1 MSSRRACGSDSLTS
15 SARQTLPHA
24 SALTRIVE
32 QFNARPH
39 DLAISTFDG
48 PSVTYSELGQRVR
61 QLAQT
66 LVGCGVQQG
75 DIVAIYM
82 ERSIEALISMLA
94 INTAGAAFLPL
105 DVSSPLQR
113 RVFMLQDAR
122 VKLILVDNS
131 ENLDTDIQKL
141 RVDQDFDGSFNH
153 SFQELPSEPAP
164 PDGLAYV
171 IYTSGSTGNPK
182 GVCIEHGS
190 LANHIAQIEELY
202 ELTSEDRSIQLSS
215 LAFDS
220 AMEEIFATLALG
232 ASVWLRTDD
241 MVSSAHTFF
250 ERMKKKNLTIATLT
264 TAFWHQLVHSQID
277 WPESI
282 RVVSVGGER
291 VDPGLHARFR
301 ELVSDRVRFINCY
314 GPTETTIACTFYD
327 DAEGDHDST
336 VLPIGRPRVGTSCFV
351 LDENLV
357 PVPPGEKGQLYV
369 GGAGLA
375 RGYLY
380 REALTAER
388 FIAKGNLVYVDRIDH
403 QVKVQGYRVEIGEIE
418 TCLRGHQAVEEA
430 VVVPV
435 HLTAGGGT
443 RLVAFAQVPE
453 VGSVAENDLR
463 EFVAAA
469 LPPFMVPRRCEVL
482 RALPQS
488 SAGKVDRQALAALAA
503 KTTRLPEQQSAAADV
518 DDPLQQ
524 KLLNIWSEMLNLPVA
539 DSRADFFEIGGDS
552 LMAVRLFTEI
562 ERELDVQCNPHEF
575 FKEPTV
581 ETLAKLIR
589 SGDETDFKAP
599 LLTLAEEP
607 TNVRPLFFAPTVSG
621 QVTDYF
627 HLVEKLEGVAPMY
640 GLQMRGLRDGEEI
653 HNDLRDA
660 AKFYI
665 QRMREVQP
673 KGPYCLAG
681 YSAAGTVCLAI
692 AEALH
697 EQGERTDLLLM
708 LDAVPPG
715 IDIASPLSSPRRLWR
730 IGRTAIDRILE
741 LFEGENFFQD
751 LFNRGKAP
759 VQRLW
764 AKIWPSAKKPDVH
777 VEDLFTRSG
786 MSALTPQESARMQ
799 THLETTIYFQPR
811 RYPLDVVLVRS
822 LYDPFEGPFE
832 SDLGWSQAIQG
843 KTQVEIVSLRHN
855 DFLNKEFS
863 ETIAKIMKS
872 HLNDRK

>member
-1 MSSRRACGSDSLTS
+1 
-15 SARQTLPHA
+15 
-24 SALTRIVE
+24 V
-32 QFNARPH
+32 
-39 DLAISTFDG
+39 
-48 PSVTYSELGQRVR
+48 Y
-61 QLAQT
+61 
-66 LVGCGVQQG
+66 
-75 DIVAIYM
+75 
-82 ERSIEALISMLA
+82 
-94 INTAGAAFLPL
+94 
-105 DVSSPLQR
+105 
-113 RVFMLQDAR
+113 
-122 VKLILVDNS
+122 
-131 ENLDTDIQKL
+131 
-141 RVDQDFDGSFNH
+141 
-153 SFQELPSEPAP
+153 
-164 PDGLAYV
+164 
-171 IYTSGSTGNPK
+171 
-182 GVCIEHGS
+182 
-190 LANHIAQIEELY
+190 
-202 ELTSEDRSIQLSS
+202 
-215 LAFDS
+215 
-220 AMEEIFATLALG
+220 
-232 ASVWLRTDD
+232 RT
-241 MVSSAHTFF
+241 
-250 ERMKKKNLTIATLT
+250 
-264 TAFWHQLVHSQID
+264 
-277 WPESI
+277 
-282 RVVSVGGER
+282 
-291 VDPGLHARFR
+291 
-301 ELVSDRVRFINCY
+301 
-314 GPTETTIACTFYD
+314 
-327 DAEGDHDST
+327 
-336 VLPIGRPRVGTSCFV
+336 
-351 LDENLV
+351 
-357 PVPPGEKGQLYV
+357 
-369 GGAGLA
+369 
-375 RGYLY
+375 
-380 REALTAER
+380 
-388 FIAKGNLVYVDRIDH
+388 AKGNLVYVDRIDH

-453 VGSVAENDLR
+453 VG
-463 EFVAAA
+463 
-469 LPPFMVPRRCEVL
+469 
-482 RALPQS
+482 S

-751 LFNRGKAP
+751 LFDRGKAP

-764 AKIWPSAKKPDVH
+764 AKIIFSLVVTRWTSCWYVACTIRSKGLSSLTLVGAK
-777 VEDLFTRSG
+777 RSKERHK
-786 MSALTPQESARMQ
+786 SKLS
-799 THLETTIYFQPR
+799 
-811 RYPLDVVLVRS
+811 RYDTMI
-822 LYDPFEGPFE
+822 F
-832 SDLGWSQAIQG
+832 
-843 KTQVEIVSLRHN
+843 
-855 DFLNKEFS
+855 
-863 ETIAKIMKS
+863 
-872 HLNDRK
+872 

>member
-1 MSSRRACGSDSLTS
+1 LLKKVRTLGIGFVFERVFERIVPAWLFRFSSVAVYQLDFDRFSGDPFSAAAVKICDGEHELEQLRQITSVASTTGVLATIDGEAVGGLGIALSDYEDRDLGLSFLLGDQGAWILMAQSAKARKNAGLAAPFIGVSSLNKASHKAIKRFGAFVGKVLVIRVGSMAWARSTGDLKQNQNLLLFLLNRNVLKMSGPPTQQNESSKSNAALTKDLNQPLRKRDVLTPS
-15 SARQTLPHA
+15 MRKRLVDQQCAREQTLPHA

-75 DIVAIYM
+75 DIVAIHM

-232 ASVWLRTDD
+232 ASVWL
-241 MVSSAHTFF
+241 
-250 ERMKKKNLTIATLT
+250 
-264 TAFWHQLVHSQID
+264 HSQID

-291 VDPGLHARFR
+291 VDPRLHARFR

-351 LDENLV
+351 LDGARLSLSRS
-357 PVPPGEKGQLYV
+357 PDRRAIYPPSL
-369 GGAGLA
+369 
-375 RGYLY
+375 
-380 REALTAER
+380 
-388 FIAKGNLVYVDRIDH
+388 
-403 QVKVQGYRVEIGEIE
+403 
-418 TCLRGHQAVEEA
+418 
-430 VVVPV
+430 
-435 HLTAGGGT
+435 
-443 RLVAFAQVPE
+443 
-453 VGSVAENDLR
+453 
-463 EFVAAA
+463 
-469 LPPFMVPRRCEVL
+469 
-482 RALPQS
+482 
-488 SAGKVDRQALAALAA
+488 
-503 KTTRLPEQQSAAADV
+503 
-518 DDPLQQ
+518 LQ
-524 KLLNIWSEMLNLPVA
+524 
-539 DSRADFFEIGGDS
+539 
-552 LMAVRLFTEI
+552 
-562 ERELDVQCNPHEF
+562 
-575 FKEPTV
+575 
-581 ETLAKLIR
+581 
-589 SGDETDFKAP
+589 
-599 LLTLAEEP
+599 
-607 TNVRPLFFAPTVSG
+607 
-621 QVTDYF
+621 
-627 HLVEKLEGVAPMY
+627 
-640 GLQMRGLRDGEEI
+640 
-653 HNDLRDA
+653 
-660 AKFYI
+660 
-665 QRMREVQP
+665 
-673 KGPYCLAG
+673 
-681 YSAAGTVCLAI
+681 
-692 AEALH
+692 
-697 EQGERTDLLLM
+697 
-708 LDAVPPG
+708 
-715 IDIASPLSSPRRLWR
+715 
-730 IGRTAIDRILE
+730 
-741 LFEGENFFQD
+741 
-751 LFNRGKAP
+751 
-759 VQRLW
+759 
-764 AKIWPSAKKPDVH
+764 
-777 VEDLFTRSG
+777 
-786 MSALTPQESARMQ
+786 
-799 THLETTIYFQPR
+799 
-811 RYPLDVVLVRS
+811 
-822 LYDPFEGPFE
+822 
-832 SDLGWSQAIQG
+832 
-843 KTQVEIVSLRHN
+843 
-855 DFLNKEFS
+855 
-863 ETIAKIMKS
+863 
-872 HLNDRK
+872 